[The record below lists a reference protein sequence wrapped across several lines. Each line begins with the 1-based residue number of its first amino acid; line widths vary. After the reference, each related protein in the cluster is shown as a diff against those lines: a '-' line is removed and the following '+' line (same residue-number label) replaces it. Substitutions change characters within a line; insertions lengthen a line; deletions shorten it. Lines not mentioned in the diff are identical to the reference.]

1 MVRDFYYP
9 SCGAG
14 NIRARYWEPEQK
26 PLAIVQ
32 LVHGIAEHV
41 ERYDPFAAWLND
53 QGYLVVAQDHMG
65 HGKTCNDS
73 QPKGYFHGGWFS
85 AAEDTYALLRST
97 MERFPKIPYILFGH
111 SMGSF
116 LVRTILAKYPNS
128 GIAGCIIC
136 GTGWMPDIVLGAGKL
151 VSSAVCKLGGEDK
164 PSRLLQT
171 MMFGSY
177 NQRIEHH
184 RTDFDWLTRDTRIVD
199 AYISDPDC
207 GFIASA
213 GLVRDMMS
221 GMRYNQKP
229 ATLARMD
236 KSLPVFFIAGG
247 EDPVGSCG
255 DGVKIAVQKFK
266 DSGMQ
271 NVSCKIYPLCRHE
284 ILNELN
290 KEEVFRDIHNWLRN
304 II

>member
-9 SCGAG
+9 SCGVG

-73 QPKGYFHGGWFS
+73 QPKGYFYKGWFS

-97 MERFPKIPYILFGH
+97 MERFPEIPYILFGH

-116 LVRTILAKYPNS
+116 LVRTILAKHPDS

-151 VSSAVCKLGGEDK
+151 VSGVVCKLGGEDK

-184 RTDFDWLTRDTRIVD
+184 RTDFDWLTRDSRIVD

-229 ATLARMD
+229 AALARMD

-247 EDPVGSCG
+247 EDPVGSYG